1 MSKTPQV
8 YIIAGPNG
16 SGKTTFAS
24 EFLPNY
30 ADCPNFINADTIARG
45 LSGFSPDAVALKAG
59 RILIEQIETYASKKA
74 DFAFETTLSG
84 MTYLSRFKDLKK
96 EGYAIHMFF
105 LWIPDVKLSLARVAN
120 RVKMGGHD
128 IDEKVVR
135 RRFHKGISNFLNHY
149 RQVLNSW
156 SLFDNS
162 GNAPYLIAE
171 ERAGELEIL
180 DRKLYDKVLGLM
192 EGR

>member
-1 MSKTPQV
+1 MNKKPQV

-24 EFLPNY
+24 EFLPSY
-30 ADCPNFINADTIARG
+30 ADSPAFINADTIARG

-59 RILIEQIETYASKKA
+59 RILIEQIEAYASKKIN
-74 DFAFETTLSG
+74 FAFETTLSG
-84 MTYLSRFKDLKK
+84 ITHLFRFKDLKK

-135 RRFHKGISNFLNHY
+135 RRFHKGISNFFKHY
-149 RQVLNSW
+149 QQVLDSW
-156 SLFDNS
+156 MLFDSS
-162 GNAPYLIAE
+162 GRPPYPIAE
-171 ERAGELEIL
+171 ERVGKLKIFDQE
-180 DRKLYDKVLGLM
+180 LYDKVLGLV
-192 EGR
+192 EGK

>member
-1 MSKTPQV
+1 MGKTPQV

>member
-1 MSKTPQV
+1 MDKKPQV

-24 EFLPNY
+24 EFLPKY
-30 ADCPNFINADTIARG
+30 AGTPAFINADTIARG

-59 RILIEQIETYASKKA
+59 RILLEQIETYASKKTN
-74 DFAFETTLSG
+74 FAFETTLSG

-96 EGYAIHMFF
+96 EGYAIHIFF

-135 RRFHKGISNFLNHY
+135 RRFHKGISNFFRHY
-149 RQVLNSW
+149 RQVLDSW

-162 GNAPYLIAE
+162 GKAPHLIVE
-171 ERAGELEIL
+171 GKGGEPKIL
-180 DRKLYDKVLGLM
+180 DQELYGKVMACM
-192 EGR
+192 EEK